1 VEALLATLLW
11 ITLATSA
18 VGLVTTLVVATRCDG
33 RASALLLLFGGVL
46 VHQSLVAVDPP
57 TASLTLS
64 AAGLQAVSLLA
75 IALGGL
81 VGLFG
86 LARIGRER
94 NGAEELHWDAMEM
107 LRAVNEIS
115 LPGGSEEPLAELL
128 TIGARRFELEI
139 AAVLLRGAREPVAL
153 RMPGGPEVDRPRVA
167 SALRRYAE
175 WKSDRPFIDDTPGP
189 TPPLPLTRVFIA
201 TLYRDGEAFGN
212 LAFASTAPN
221 TRKLT
226 ATDKD
231 LLALLAN
238 SATRLLSPESRETPD
253 AARSEPSLVDRLRE
267 RLAGNAVE
275 LALDPSFEDAPDA
288 EIPLEDIAYGLACGA
303 RLVSSTGGLRVESG
317 SIRSPEGESQF
328 ITLTVHIDDPALD
341 ASALN
346 GVSTTGST
354 SLEALGEQLKNHG
367 GDVSMSVET
376 GVGASMTAFVPI
388 ASATGDDTS
397 SSDPRPRYLS

>member
-1 VEALLATLLW
+1 
-11 ITLATSA
+11 
-18 VGLVTTLVVATRCDG
+18 
-33 RASALLLLFGGVL
+33 
-46 VHQSLVAVDPP
+46 
-57 TASLTLS
+57 
-64 AAGLQAVSLLA
+64 
-75 IALGGL
+75 
-81 VGLFG
+81 
-86 LARIGRER
+86 
-94 NGAEELHWDAMEM
+94 
-107 LRAVNEIS
+107 
-115 LPGGSEEPLAELL
+115 
-128 TIGARRFELEI
+128 
-139 AAVLLRGAREPVAL
+139 
-153 RMPGGPEVDRPRVA
+153 
-167 SALRRYAE
+167 
-175 WKSDRPFIDDTPGP
+175 
-189 TPPLPLTRVFIA
+189 
-201 TLYRDGEAFGN
+201 
-212 LAFASTAPN
+212 
-221 TRKLT
+221 
-226 ATDKD
+226 
-231 LLALLAN
+231 
-238 SATRLLSPESRETPD
+238 
-253 AARSEPSLVDRLRE
+253 VDRLRE

-275 LALDPSFEDAPDA
+275 LALDPSFEDVPDA